1 MRPVHQFANRCVAPN
16 VAIGVRNVVRSVRNV
31 PGAGARRPYPTSEAR
46 SGAPT
51 RGPLRARSWV
61 RGA

>member
-31 PGAGARRPYPTSEAR
+31 TRCGCPAALPDL
-46 SGAPT
+46 
-51 RGPLRARSWV
+51 RGPLRRPYAGS
-61 RGA
+61 ASSS